1 MDFWKKFDQEWAELN
16 SREAMRHKANSI
28 SNMGPHGQDSDKTV
42 SNMGPHGQDRDKT
55 VSNMGRRPSG
65 PHGQDRVETV
75 FRSSSSDRKHDG
87 SQPPCHL
94 VWTPSLLLS
103 AIQPRSRHA
112 QSCP

>member
-16 SREAMRHKANSI
+16 SREAMCPKANS
-28 SNMGPHGQDSDKTV
+28 V
-42 SNMGPHGQDRDKT
+42 SNK
-55 VSNMGRRPSG
+55 GRRPSG

-87 SQPPCHL
+87 SQPPCRL

>member
-16 SREAMRHKANSI
+16 SREAMRHKANS
-28 SNMGPHGQDSDKTV
+28 V
-42 SNMGPHGQDRDKT
+42 SKKGPHGQDRDKT

-65 PHGQDRVETV
+65 PDGQDRLTV
-75 FRSSSSDRKHDG
+75 SKSSSSDKTHDG
-87 SQPPCHL
+87 SRLPCRL

>member
-16 SREAMRHKANSI
+16 SREAMCPKANSV
-28 SNMGPHGQDSDKTV
+28 SNKGGAPKRSALEAVQTDNTV
-42 SNMGPHGQDRDKT
+42 SNK
-55 VSNMGRRPSG
+55 GRRPSG

-75 FRSSSSDRKHDG
+75 SKSSSSDRKHDV
-87 SQPPCHL
+87 SQPPCRL

>member
-16 SREAMRHKANSI
+16 SREAMRHKANS
-28 SNMGPHGQDSDKTV
+28 
-42 SNMGPHGQDRDKT
+42 

-75 FRSSSSDRKHDG
+75 SKSSSSDRTHDG